1 MAETKTDMLRITRWH
16 GSHHPTLTLMTHQLE
31 QDGLRPFKWSNNAN
45 YRYGVRSHG
54 HAKSLYCVEGTM
66 EVFLPDTRQRVVMKK
81 GDRIDIAA
89 GARHSITVGPQGVMC
104 VEGTPAAHR

>member
-1 MAETKTDMLRITRWH
+1 MTATKTDMLRITRWH
-16 GSHHPTLTLMTHQLE
+16 GSQHPTLALMVSHFE
-31 QDGLRPFKWSNNAN
+31 HEGLRTFKWSNNAN

-54 HAKSLYCVEGTM
+54 FAKSLYCVDGSM
-66 EVFLPDTRQRVVMKK
+66 EVFLPDTRQRVVLKK

-104 VEGTPAAHR
+104 IEGTPPARR